1 MALKISYWTASRT
14 NPNVPGAVISTESLT
29 LSGTHA
35 QSGTTPANAV
45 FVCLD
50 ATENAAFDYS
60 SSNPTAVAGAT
71 GTSAYIPANGNR
83 WMDAAAGFKV
93 SGIQA
98 T

>member
-14 NPNVPGAVISTESLT
+14 NPNVPGAVISTESLA
-29 LSGTHA
+29 LSSSSA

-60 SSNPTAVAGAT
+60 SSNPTALAGAT
-71 GTSAYIPANGNR
+71 TTSAYIASGGNR
-83 WMDAAAGFKV
+83 WLDAVPSYKIA
-93 SGIQA
+93 GIQA